1 MPVKIV
7 LISRISIAVNVVAS
21 HKQQHIELDRQII
34 ECLVV
39 LIFHTLFAAII
50 GFDSKFANVPALLSN
65 DFIGKGISSSRT
77 ILWHQVLV
85 AGLTHVLDTFN
96 GQSVWTITIN
106 LIPAVD
112 LMMCTAKLWPA
123 HWIKAKQKQQLNR
136 RQRPPP
142 PRRRR
147 QRPQIQTQTIAA
159 HQNNDNSIFTFRK
172 HFKSRGKVF
181 TERQWLK

>member
-21 HKQQHIELDRQII
+21 HKQQHIQSDRQII

-50 GFDSKFANVPALLSN
+50 GCDSMFANVPALLSN
-65 DFIGKGISSSRT
+65 EFIGMGIISSSRT
-77 ILWHQVLV
+77 ILWHRVLV
-85 AGLTHVLDTFN
+85 AGLTHVFDTFN

-112 LMMCTAKLWPA
+112 LMICTAKLWPT
-123 HWIKAKQKQQLNR
+123 HWIKAQQKQQLNR
-136 RQRPPP
+136 QQQRR
-142 PRRRR
+142 RRRR
-147 QRPQIQTQTIAA
+147 QRPQTLTNNSGTPTK
-159 HQNNDNSIFTFRK
+159 NNDSSIFSTPKALQITR
-172 HFKSRGKVF
+172 
-181 TERQWLK
+181 